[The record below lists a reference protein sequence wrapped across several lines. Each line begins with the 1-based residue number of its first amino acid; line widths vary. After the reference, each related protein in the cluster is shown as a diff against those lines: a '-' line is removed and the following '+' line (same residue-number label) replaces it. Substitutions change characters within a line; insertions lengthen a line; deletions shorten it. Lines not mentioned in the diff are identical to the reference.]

1 MEVNGAP
8 GGGGHAPRSK
18 RPALPNHSWRSQLE
32 GEGQGLRASQQG
44 VLWPLNAGPFESLT
58 HSSLGTTF
66 ASRELV
72 GSGER
77 GGEGRSPEIQTSL
90 CVGG

>member
-18 RPALPNHSWRSQLE
+18 RPALPNHHSWRSQLE

-44 VLWPLNAGPFESLT
+44 VLWPLNVGPFESLT
-58 HSSLGTTF
+58 HSSLETTF
-66 ASRELV
+66 A
-72 GSGER
+72 
-77 GGEGRSPEIQTSL
+77 
-90 CVGG
+90 